1 MPTVAR
7 TSGGEV
13 VRRPEDGADRL
24 GGELGGTGVWHGW
37 GRKTE
42 RIGSGVG
49 GLRLLKVLRC
59 AGQRGKAEGGPGVDA
74 AWREGSEEE
83 RGGSGRDGGQ
93 LEWPASAPGQWAR
106 VAALLHDIGGRRGAG
121 DAGASGWVREGV
133 RESGAAR

>member
-1 MPTVAR
+1 VKRGM
-7 TSGGEV
+7 GNG
-13 VRRPEDGADRL
+13 RRLLWRP
-24 GGELGGTGVWHGW
+24 GGTVERK
-37 GRKTE
+37 GR
-42 RIGSGVG
+42 
-49 GLRLLKVLRC
+49 
-59 AGQRGKAEGGPGVDA
+59 GPGVGTM
-74 AWREGSEEE
+74 WREGSEEE

>member
-1 MPTVAR
+1 MMRVEEVHRAWTKEGRGEKGNGQWPTPFMAAR
-7 TSGGEV
+7 
-13 VRRPEDGADRL
+13 
-24 GGELGGTGVWHGW
+24 WHG
-37 GRKTE
+37 REE
-42 RIGSGVG
+42 R
-49 GLRLLKVLRC
+49 
-59 AGQRGKAEGGPGVDA
+59 Q
-74 AWREGSEEE
+74 GSEEE